1 MKVLVAYG
9 SRHGATVEVA
19 SAIASALRGTGTDVE
34 LRSVSDVGGV
44 EQYDAVVVGSAVY
57 MGRWVEE
64 ARSFLASNE
73 AALLARP
80 TWLFSTGPVGTPPV
94 PSAEAPEV
102 ESMVQRVAARGHR
115 TFPGKLDR
123 SELGLLE
130 RAAVA
135 IVKAPDGDYRD
146 WPAVAAWAAEIGAA
160 LRGPPDASTGQKSTR

>member
-19 SAIASALRGTGTDVE
+19 AAIASTLRGAGADVE

-73 AALLARP
+73 AALLTRP

-102 ESMVQRVAARGHR
+102 ESMVRRVRAGGHR
-115 TFPGKLDR
+115 TFPGKLTR

-146 WPAVAAWAAEIGAA
+146 WPAVAAWADEIGES
-160 LRGPPDASTGQKSTR
+160 LFGPSAESAGQTSGE